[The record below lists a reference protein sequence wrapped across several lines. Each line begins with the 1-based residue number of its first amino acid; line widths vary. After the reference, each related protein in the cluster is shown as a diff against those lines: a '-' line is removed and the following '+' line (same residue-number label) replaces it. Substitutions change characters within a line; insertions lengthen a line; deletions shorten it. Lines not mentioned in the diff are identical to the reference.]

1 MPAREPAPITLRLFS
16 SLSIQRSVVP
26 DALGITK
33 SCWGI
38 LACICIGSF
47 LRIYQFWLP
56 DLWLD
61 EYGTWWVVSAS
72 TWSKVA
78 ERAIRTQGQS
88 PLYYLVVNLFT
99 GIFGEEVL
107 QLRLP
112 SVVFGILTLFVAF
125 RLATRIFRDQE
136 FVLVA
141 VAVFS
146 LNEQLIWFAQNARP
160 YALALFLTLLSFNF
174 FLHFLQLRTAWG
186 GALYILT
193 TALLI
198 YSHFL
203 FGFVLIIQVVFL
215 ALKSGSRQV
224 FSKDWLTCF
233 FSMALLCL
241 PLAAQLWSL
250 YGRRQTLNWIPKF
263 ELTLVASELARGVA
277 DPWALALAAGTLLA
291 LGLKPIAL
299 ADPDGKEGL
308 SLLAVWIIIP
318 LLGIWSV
325 ATILGVSL
333 FAARYVLFIYPAVYY
348 LWAWLLLR
356 SKPANWLRF
365 LPPCVFLTATVVFSL
380 VPYAIENGVFRHITK
395 NMGAGW
401 NQAAR
406 MLLVAGRPGDLVV
419 FYSGFIEA
427 DLFAESPSDTY
438 LLSYVGWPLIAH
450 LPPDHRFELLGLPL
464 QQNARTD
471 PYIDAIEE
479 QAAKHGRVWVIG
491 PDQPRSYFNHA
502 LISRFGFQAIATDSG
517 NNDIKVSLLVRSR
530 Q

>member
-16 SLSIQRSVVP
+16 SLSIQSIVP

-72 TWSKVA
+72 TWSEVA

-88 PLYYLVVNLFT
+88 PLYYLVVKLFT

-136 FVLVA
+136 FVLIA

-241 PLAAQLWSL
+241 PLASQLWSL
-250 YGRRQTLNWIPKF
+250 YGRRQTLNWIPNIEPTF
-263 ELTLVASELARGVA
+263 LASELARGVA

-299 ADPDGKEGL
+299 ADPVGREGL
-308 SLLAVWIIIP
+308 SLLAVWVIIP
-318 LLGIWSV
+318 LLGNLERCNNPRCLAFHRPLRFIYLPCGLLSV
-325 ATILGVSL
+325 GLVAASLKAGESASLPSAMCVSYSDSRIFVSSIRYRKRRIQTYNKKYGSGL
-333 FAARYVLFIYPAVYY
+333 ESSRKDAARRRSPGRSGRLLFR
-348 LWAWLLLR
+348 L
-356 SKPANWLRF
+356 
-365 LPPCVFLTATVVFSL
+365 
-380 VPYAIENGVFRHITK
+380 H
-395 NMGAGW
+395 
-401 NQAAR
+401 
-406 MLLVAGRPGDLVV
+406 
-419 FYSGFIEA
+419 
-427 DLFAESPSDTY
+427 
-438 LLSYVGWPLIAH
+438 
-450 LPPDHRFELLGLPL
+450 
-464 QQNARTD
+464 
-471 PYIDAIEE
+471 
-479 QAAKHGRVWVIG
+479 
-491 PDQPRSYFNHA
+491 
-502 LISRFGFQAIATDSG
+502 
-517 NNDIKVSLLVRSR
+517 RSR
-530 Q
+530 PIR